1 MRLALSIIFLL
12 LLQTTSVSALHFAEN
27 KSLRIQVSDKGLT
40 RLSFKDDK
48 IVDLFVYPGEFQN
61 NLSLHKSGNLFISP
75 GEGTFYMTLIGLS
88 GIKQDFTI
96 VYKEGKSIDPII
108 LEPKIETHRPTR
120 SKPAQEILQDF
131 LINGSSEGFEAA
143 SYRETKA
150 FKKLL
155 PGLVV
160 KTTGHYRKGTV
171 HVFEGILNN
180 QTKKALK
187 LNTTTFKGLRAV
199 AVKQTHIQPGEIIT
213 VYFMIEEEGM

>member
-1 MRLALSIIFLL
+1 MRLLFSLIFLL
-12 LLQTTSVSALHFAEN
+12 LLQTTTVKSLQFSEN
-27 KSLRIQVSDKGLT
+27 KSLKISVSDKGLT

-108 LEPKIETHRPTR
+108 LEPKIETHRPIK

-131 LINGSSEGFEAA
+131 LITGSSDGFESA
-143 SYRETKA
+143 SYREVSSL
-150 FKKLL
+150 KKLN
-155 PGLVV
+155 PGLVL
-160 KTTGHYRKGTV
+160 KTTGHYRKGAA
-171 HVFEGILNN
+171 HVFEGILKN
-180 QTKKALK
+180 QTDKALK
-187 LNTTTFKGLRAV
+187 LNTTTFKGFKAV
-199 AVKQTHIQPGEIIT
+199 AVKQTHIQPRESIT
-213 VYFMIEEEGM
+213 LYFMTEEGAM